1 MKIIF
6 AKNIGFCSG
15 VKKAILIAE
24 KSLRGDPK
32 PIQFL
37 GSLVHN
43 EKVIE
48 KFKKGG
54 VKFRKNLKG
63 IKAGT
68 LIIQAHGFSPLLPRI
83 NKKLLI
89 RDATCPLVKKVQ
101 LIANSLYRQGYKVI
115 IIGDKKHSET
125 KGIKGWC
132 ENQAL
137 IIENENQA
145 RKLPRYKKIGI
156 VAQTTQNLDKVN
168 QILEILRNKS
178 KKIKYFNTLCPE
190 VQARQRELKLI
201 LKKTNGILVIGSQ
214 NSANTKRL
222 AEIAKKSKKL
232 TQRVNSP
239 EELKKRNFNNIST
252 LGVVS
257 GTSTPGWL
265 IKKVINKLKK
275 Y

>member
-15 VKKAILIAE
+15 VKRAILIAE

-63 IKAGT
+63 VKAGT
-68 LIIQAHGFSPLLPRI
+68 LIIQAHGFPPLLPKI
-83 NKKLLI
+83 NKELLI

-145 RKLPRYKKIGI
+145 RKLPRYKKISV

-168 QILEILRNKS
+168 QILEILKNKS

-232 TQRVNSP
+232 TQWVNSS

-257 GTSTPGWL
+257 GTSTPDWL